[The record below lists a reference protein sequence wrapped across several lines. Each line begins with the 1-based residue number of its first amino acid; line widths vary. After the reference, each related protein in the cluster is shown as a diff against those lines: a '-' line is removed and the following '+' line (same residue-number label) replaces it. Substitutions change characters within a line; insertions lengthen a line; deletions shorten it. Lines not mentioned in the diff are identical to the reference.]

1 MYCPKSIW
9 LLNSAIRLASSCEAH
24 AALGIT
30 NDEALIP
37 SQAQCSI
44 HHGQPVEIVVRLA
57 VNPSVGVNVS
67 SGKEFFHAVILWS
80 GGCVESQ
87 KLSWNAVCSRC
98 AVDSRSSGIPWNAL
112 FKYRVQHNILSQL
125 KMCWDVAK
133 APLNQRVDGSSP
145 SRPTTRKPRQ

>member
-67 SGKEFFHAVILWS
+67 SGKEFFYAVILWS

-98 AVDSRSSGIPWNAL
+98 AVNLKSGGTVQDFILKN
-112 FKYRVQHNILSQL
+112 RVQHDILGRL
-125 KMCWDVAK
+125 EI
-133 APLNQRVDGSSP
+133 R
-145 SRPTTRKPRQ
+145 